1 MDYTRILDKIKDLN
15 QARKVLEEEIEER
28 INDAIRDR
36 VTKLGYQDNDGVI
49 SYDIPTHVATE
60 VTPKNH
66 SNHCFIHEVYIDP
79 ETDTIKVIG
88 SYEILLDD
96 EDVDCPLS
104 DIDIDGKIAILQ
116 SMIGG

>member
-1 MDYTRILDKIKDLN
+1 MDYTTILNKAKDLN
-15 QARKVLEEEIEER
+15 HARKVLEEEIEEK
-28 INDAIRDR
+28 INNAIRHR
-36 VTKLGYQDNDGVI
+36 IVSLGYHYLDVV
-49 SYDIPTHVATE
+49 SYAIPTHIAAE

-66 SNHCFIHEVYIDP
+66 TKHCFIHEVYIDP

-88 SYEILLDD
+88 SYEILLDN

-116 SMIGG
+116 SMVG